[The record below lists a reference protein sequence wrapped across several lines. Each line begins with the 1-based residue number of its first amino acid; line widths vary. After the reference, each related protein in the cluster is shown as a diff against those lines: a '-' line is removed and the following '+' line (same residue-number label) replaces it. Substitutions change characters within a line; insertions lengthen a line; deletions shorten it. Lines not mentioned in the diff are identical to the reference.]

1 MAHDWQGSSHRLL
14 PPVRAYPKQT
24 YEGFVNQRLN
34 VLYIAYPL
42 LPVSR
47 ESCGGAEQMLWL
59 LEREMAR
66 RGHRTTVACCAGSR
80 VSGALALTSAG
91 AIESDGFER
100 CNAAHIAAI
109 CELIR
114 TREKT
119 GGPFDLVHDESGSFW
134 MHAGEV
140 STPVLA
146 TLHLP
151 RSFYPAH
158 AWRNVAPNVS
168 LNCVSCAQAATFEG
182 IANITQVIP
191 NGIDLEQYRLRK
203 NKADYVLWLGRIC
216 EEKGAHLALDVAQ
229 QANAKLIL
237 AGKLYPFSY
246 HRLYCERE
254 IAPRMQRAN
263 GRAIFVES
271 PSLRKKVC
279 LLQKA
284 RALLVPSLAD
294 ETSSLVA
301 IEAMACGTPVIA
313 LRRGAL
319 PEVVADGVTGFV
331 VDSPE
336 EMRDA
341 ISRVKE
347 IDPRDCRERVEEYF
361 NGLRMC
367 DEYEQLYANVATEA
381 SRMAA

>member
-1 MAHDWQGSSHRLL
+1 
-14 PPVRAYPKQT
+14 
-24 YEGFVNQRLN
+24 
-34 VLYIAYPL
+34 
-42 LPVSR
+42 
-47 ESCGGAEQMLWL
+47 
-59 LEREMAR
+59 
-66 RGHRTTVACCAGSR
+66 
-80 VSGALALTSAG
+80 
-91 AIESDGFER
+91 
-100 CNAAHIAAI
+100 
-109 CELIR
+109 LIR

-119 GGPFDLVHDESGSFW
+119 GDPFDLVHDESGSFW
-134 MHAGEV
+134 MHAAEI

-151 RSFYPAH
+151 RSFYPAQ
-158 AWRNVAPNVS
+158 AWCNLAPNVS
-168 LNCVSCAQAATFEG
+168 LNCVSCAQTATFEG
-182 IANITQVIP
+182 IANIAQVVP
-191 NGIDLEQYRLRK
+191 NGIDLEQYPPRK
-203 NKADYVLWLGRIC
+203 KKGDYVLWLGRIC

-246 HRLYCERE
+246 HQQYCERE
-254 IAPRMQRAN
+254 VAPRMQRAN

-271 PSLRKKVC
+271 PSLRKKVS

-301 IEAMACGTPVIA
+301 MEAMACGTPVIA

-319 PEVVADGVTGFV
+319 PQIVADGVTGFV

-347 IDPRDCRERVEEYF
+347 IDPRDCRNRAEHYF
-361 NGLRMC
+361 DGSRMC
-367 DEYEQLYANVATEA
+367 DEYEELYQRVVIEA
-381 SRMAA
+381 ARIAA